1 MKQNCP
7 AGGIITT
14 LQVLEALDR
23 HCFDRVDS
31 SNNIDTLH
39 SKIFQSVGCNKN
51 TSEPTTVEAVMQLA
65 KKDEPLV
72 RLLCQWAVSD
82 QRYGEHRALATA
94 QLLDKRQSDLVGLV
108 ENEISGNNDNNDSEE
123 PPATA
128 GGSTTIL
135 QPVYQVLFHVK
146 NLCNNFLNKDFA
158 LGFPHEISRLRSSHA
173 SRFCI
178 RA

>member
-1 MKQNCP
+1 M
-7 AGGIITT
+7 
-14 LQVLEALDR
+14 EALDR

-31 SNNIDTLH
+31 SNNIDTLY
-39 SKIFQSVGCNKN
+39 SKIFQSVGCSKN
-51 TSEPTTVEAVMQLA
+51 TSEPISVETVMQLA

-108 ENEISGNNDNNDSEE
+108 ENEINGNNDNIDNEE
-123 PPATA
+123 SPAAA

-135 QPVYQVLFHVK
+135 QPVYQVLFR
-146 NLCNNFLNKDFA
+146 FLNSF
-158 LGFPHEISRLRSSHA
+158 
-173 SRFCI
+173 
-178 RA
+178 

>member
-1 MKQNCP
+1 
-7 AGGIITT
+7 
-14 LQVLEALDR
+14 
-23 HCFDRVDS
+23 
-31 SNNIDTLH
+31 
-39 SKIFQSVGCNKN
+39 
-51 TSEPTTVEAVMQLA
+51 MQLA

-123 PPATA
+123 SPAAA

-135 QPVYQVLFHVK
+135 QPVYQVLFHFF
-146 NLCNNFLNKDFA
+146 NSF
-158 LGFPHEISRLRSSHA
+158 
-173 SRFCI
+173 
-178 RA
+178 